1 MCGAGRLSLKLGR
14 YGAFIGCSNYPECR
28 FTRRLGVKPD
38 EEPEGELKERLIG
51 VDPDSREEV
60 LLRRGPYGPYV
71 QRGQGETLKRSSL
84 PPGLDPADLDLATAL
99 ALLALPREV
108 GRHPETG
115 QPIEAGINR
124 YGPYVKHDRFVRL
137 GPEDDVLTLGMNRAM
152 ALLAEAGT
160 RQRAAAKQLKDLG
173 AHPKDRKPV
182 TLHQGRYGPY
192 VRHGKDNASLRK
204 AQDPEQ
210 LTLEQAV
217 ELLAERAGKSKAKG
231 RTAKAKGAPTSAS
244 AAKSPARAAGKGA
257 GKAGK
262 GAAKGATRRVTST

>member
-1 MCGAGRLSLKLGR
+1 
-14 YGAFIGCSNYPECR
+14 
-28 FTRRLGVKPD
+28 
-38 EEPEGELKERLIG
+38 
-51 VDPDSREEV
+51 
-60 LLRRGPYGPYV
+60 V

-231 RTAKAKGAPTSAS
+231 RTARSKGAPTSAS
-244 AAKSPARAAGKGA
+244 AAKSPGRAAGKGA

-262 GAAKGATRRVTST
+262 GPARGATRRVTST